1 MLFRHG
7 RYIIFSVAA
16 QEYGYGGDG
25 DWKVS
30 AMTAE
35 QMKDWARMMEIEFV
49 HITKDTTA
57 ETLEEQLFLNDLAWK
72 LR

>member
-7 RYIIFSVAA
+7 RYIIFTVAA
-16 QEYGYGGDG
+16 QEYGYGGEG

-30 AMTAE
+30 AMTAV
-35 QMKDWARMMEIEFV
+35 MKDWARMMEIEFV

-57 ETLEEQLFLNDLAWK
+57 
-72 LR
+72 

>member
-7 RYIIFSVAA
+7 RYIIFTVAA
-16 QEYGYGGDG
+16 QEYGYGGEG

-30 AMTAE
+30 AMTAV
-35 QMKDWARMMEIEFV
+35 MKDWARMMEIEFV

>member
-7 RYIIFSVAA
+7 RYIIFTVAA
-16 QEYGYGGDG
+16 QGYGYGGEG

-30 AMTAE
+30 AMTAV
-35 QMKDWARMMEIEFV
+35 MKDWARMMEIEFV

-57 ETLEEQLFLNDLAWK
+57 KTLEEQLFLNDLAWK